1 MSAPILSVTVLTCF
15 RGVEEER
22 LEDLRRHPRL
32 GVRLG
37 LDVAL
42 GLPGVVYCTV
52 LYTVC
57 IVLCTVPG
65 VLRQELCQHPRHG
78 RRAVLAHQLGARL
91 AEEVRLLQTQAG
103 LI

>member
-1 MSAPILSVTVLTCF
+1 MSISVLSVTVLTCF

-42 GLPGVVYCTV
+42 GLPSVLYCMLCVLYCMLCVLYCVLYLVYCDRNSART
-52 LYTVC
+52 LATAAARS
-57 IVLCTVPG
+57 LPTSLALG
-65 VLRQELCQHPRHG
+65 LRRK
-78 RRAVLAHQLGARL
+78 
-91 AEEVRLLQTQAG
+91 
-103 LI
+103 

>member
-1 MSAPILSVTVLTCF
+1 MTVTVLTCF

-42 GLPGVVYCTV
+42 GLPSVLYCILCVLYCVLYLVYCDRNSART
-52 LYTVC
+52 LATAAARS
-57 IVLCTVPG
+57 LPTSLALG
-65 VLRQELCQHPRHG
+65 LRRK
-78 RRAVLAHQLGARL
+78 
-91 AEEVRLLQTQAG
+91 
-103 LI
+103 

>member
-1 MSAPILSVTVLTCF
+1 MLTVTGLTCF

-42 GLPGVVYCTV
+42 GLPGVVYCILCV
-52 LYTVC
+52 LYC
-57 IVLCTVPG
+57 VLYLVYCDRNSARTLATAAARSLPTSLALG
-65 VLRQELCQHPRHG
+65 LRRK
-78 RRAVLAHQLGARL
+78 
-91 AEEVRLLQTQAG
+91 
-103 LI
+103 

>member
-1 MSAPILSVTVLTCF
+1 MSISVLSVTVLTCF

-42 GLPGVVYCTV
+42 GLPSVLYCMLCVLYCVLYLVYCDRNSART
-52 LYTVC
+52 LATAAARS
-57 IVLCTVPG
+57 LPTSLALG
-65 VLRQELCQHPRHG
+65 LRRK
-78 RRAVLAHQLGARL
+78 
-91 AEEVRLLQTQAG
+91 
-103 LI
+103 